1 MVKSL
6 LESLFP
12 ILCNEN
18 GVQCR
23 AELTEMG
30 KEMGWWAKSCFV
42 NLKPCYSVVAP
53 HTWRYW
59 VFATPLPAHLQ
70 ELRVSLRSLG
80 TCLLPGISVGLGI
93 LLGSFLGTFFP
104 PVDLRAQK
112 VQLTDCL
119 LLRLAGLLVLSRGQR
134 HPSITARVTSTAP
147 IRRLRAQAPPASRS
161 LQAILPLLS
170 ASTT

>member
-12 ILCNEN
+12 LLCNEN
-18 GVQCR
+18 GVRCR

-30 KEMGWWAKSCFV
+30 KETGWWAMSCSV
-42 NLKPCYSVVAP
+42 NLQPCCRVAAP
-53 HTWRYW
+53 HAWTYW
-59 VFATPLPAHLQ
+59 VFATPLQAHLQ

-80 TCLLPGISVGLGI
+80 PCLLPGISVGLGI
-93 LLGSFLGTFFP
+93 LLGSFLGAFFP

-112 VQLTDCL
+112 VHLADCL

-134 HPSITARVTSTAP
+134 HPGHHGRGHIHCPHQEAP
-147 IRRLRAQAPPASRS
+147 GPG
-161 LQAILPLLS
+161 
-170 ASTT
+170 